1 MKAQD
6 YFNRLPEDFNTQVLN
21 VSETMGMDGAI
32 YFMIGRN
39 LPEIDDNDDELLDEL
54 IELIIEK
61 WSELEF

>member
-1 MKAQD
+1 MEAQD

-39 LPEIDDNDDELLDEL
+39 LPEIDDNDELLEEL
-54 IELIIEK
+54 VDLIIEK